1 MKATSQL
8 ATSNTGLKL
17 NIVNNVKTAVR
28 DTADG
33 FFEIFHN
40 GFAVIGLTTA
50 ILALVLLGRPDLR
63 YAGETKLLSWL
74 QVRHR

>member
-1 MKATSQL
+1 MKA
-8 ATSNTGLKL
+8 L
-17 NIVNNVKTAVR
+17 NQQAVFNQAKTKHLNVKTAVR

-40 GFAVIGLTTA
+40 GFAVIGLTAA

-63 YAGETKLLSWL
+63 
-74 QVRHR
+74 